1 MRIGFDVAQT
11 CVEKAGCGW
20 YADALIHAMVRLAPQ
35 HDYAIYH
42 HFAGWINATTSAG
55 TTFAGADAAEPFR
68 ELSASQAESAWD
80 RIRAGEPLP
89 GQPDIVHA
97 NCYQAPRLTGTKLVY
112 TVYDISFWMV
122 PEYTTEAN
130 RLTCQDGVLKALGN
144 ADGFIFISQSSRA
157 EFERVL
163 PGWLA
168 RSGKPWVVT
177 PLGAKSGTMAV
188 PRPAIRSYWA
198 AVGSLEPRKNYDALL
213 SAMEIYWRRSSRRLP
228 LRIAGG
234 QGWKSEELRGRIQEM
249 HRRGIV
255 THLGYVPDEQLPGL
269 YAGAEALIFP
279 SWYEGFGLPVVE
291 AMTYGCPAISSD
303 RASLKEVGG
312 DAALYVDPSEPDELA
327 KVMLRLEVDA
337 ALQNDLSRMS
347 LVQGSKFNWDAT
359 AVQTLE
365 FYHRVLAEPPV

>member
-130 RLTCQDGVLKALGN
+130 RLT
-144 ADGFIFISQSSRA
+144 
-157 EFERVL
+157 
-163 PGWLA
+163 
-168 RSGKPWVVT
+168 
-177 PLGAKSGTMAV
+177 
-188 PRPAIRSYWA
+188 
-198 AVGSLEPRKNYDALL
+198 
-213 SAMEIYWRRSSRRLP
+213 
-228 LRIAGG
+228 
-234 QGWKSEELRGRIQEM
+234 
-249 HRRGIV
+249 
-255 THLGYVPDEQLPGL
+255 
-269 YAGAEALIFP
+269 
-279 SWYEGFGLPVVE
+279 
-291 AMTYGCPAISSD
+291 
-303 RASLKEVGG
+303 
-312 DAALYVDPSEPDELA
+312 
-327 KVMLRLEVDA
+327 
-337 ALQNDLSRMS
+337 
-347 LVQGSKFNWDAT
+347 
-359 AVQTLE
+359 
-365 FYHRVLAEPPV
+365 